1 MKNLSDINVIRSVMA
16 KHGVTFNKGL
26 GQNFL
31 VDPEVCPSMAEYAGL
46 NENTCVIEVG
56 PGVGVLTA
64 ELAKNAGKV
73 LSFELDRSEE
83 HT

>member
-31 VDPEVCPSMAEYAGL
+31 VDPEICPAMADYAGL
-46 NENTCVIEVG
+46 DENTCVIG
-56 PGVGVLTA
+56 
-64 ELAKNAGKV
+64 
-73 LSFELDRSEE
+73 
-83 HT
+83 

>member
-31 VDPEVCPSMAEYAGL
+31 VDPLCILLYQPLRPPIQKQHQQVEHYEEDEVHDIILRPSFRVVGQ
-46 NENTCVIEVG
+46 CVGDI
-56 PGVGVLTA
+56 
-64 ELAKNAGKV
+64 KM
-73 LSFELDRSEE
+73 
-83 HT
+83 

>member
-31 VDPEVCPSMAEYAGL
+31 VDESVINRILDEVNSEDTVL
-46 NENTCVIEVG
+46 EIG
-56 PGVGVLTA
+56 PG
-64 ELAKNAGKV
+64 AGFVTENLVNKA
-73 LSFELDRSEE
+73 
-83 HT
+83 